1 MPCKF
6 FWRAMKELTPEQ
18 RRNFVRFAW
27 GRTRLP
33 RGRWPTLAN
42 GQPTRFTIVPRRG
55 HTTGIPLSH
64 TCFFTIELPEYTD
77 YDTCKRMLVLACS
90 YGASEAFL
98 IA

>member
-1 MPCKF
+1 
-6 FWRAMKELTPEQ
+6 MKELSPEQ

-33 RGRWPTLAN
+33 RGRWPMLAN
-42 GQPTRFTIVPRRG
+42 GQPTKFTIVPRRN
-55 HTTGIPLSH
+55 HVTGIPLSH
-64 TCFFTIELPEYTD
+64 TCFFTIELPEYVD
-77 YDTCKRMLVLACS
+77 YATCKKMLILACS

>member
-1 MPCKF
+1 M
-6 FWRAMKELTPEQ
+6 RELTPEQ
-18 RRNFVRFAW
+18 RRNFVRFSW

-33 RGRWPTLAN
+33 RGKWPVQAN
-42 GQPTRFTIVPRRG
+42 GQQVKFTIVPRRN

-64 TCFFTIELPEYTD
+64 TCFFTIELPEYTE
-77 YDTCKRMLVLACS
+77 YDTCRKMLELACS